1 LLWSHYKGLGAANR
15 FILTRPLHDALLNHQ
30 VNTTE
35 HSLRYKQEKALS
47 FVAGT
52 VLSKAMDGS
61 KPVDEGHRSHMD
73 IDEDDCLVSASK
85 LDSLGTIFS
94 GRPGAISLLNCNAN
108 CAAEPALLAA
118 LISNDL
124 PLRILSKLAFMF
136 NFHDVLS
143 LGGSPRLCIQLV
155 DTRHEYIS
163 AWSSA
168 FGLESVGVTQIV
180 GMHCKDG
187 RGLEVSVSVSVAPG
201 RLGSFTKIVRICP
214 RYIVVNQLPFPI
226 VSFFCFLGTH
236 CRDGNKS

>member
-1 LLWSHYKGLGAANR
+1 V
-15 FILTRPLHDALLNHQ
+15 TRPFHNALFDCQ

-35 HSLRYKQEKALS
+35 HSLRYKQEKSLS

-52 VLSKAMDGS
+52 VLSKGMDGS
-61 KPVDEGHRSHMD
+61 KPVDEGHRSHLD
-73 IDEDDCLVSASK
+73 IGEDDGFVSASK
-85 LDSLGTIFS
+85 LDSLDTIFS
-94 GRPGAISLLNCNAN
+94 GRPGAMSLLNCNAD

-124 PLRILSKLAFMF
+124 PLRVLSKLAFMF

-143 LGGSPRLCIQLV
+143 LGGSPRLCIQLS
-155 DTRHEYIS
+155 DTRHEYTS

-187 RGLEVSVSVSVAPG
+187 RGLEVSASVSVAPG

-226 VSFFCFLGTH
+226 VSFCHFLGTLM
-236 CRDGNKS
+236 

>member
-1 LLWSHYKGLGAANR
+1 M
-15 FILTRPLHDALLNHQ
+15 
-30 VNTTE
+30 
-35 HSLRYKQEKALS
+35 RYKQEKALS

-52 VLSKAMDGS
+52 VSSKAMDGS
-61 KPVDEGHRSHMD
+61 KPVDEGHRSHLNIDQDD
-73 IDEDDCLVSASK
+73 ILTLASK

-94 GRPGAISLLNCNAN
+94 GRPGAMSMLNSNVDSAP
-108 CAAEPALLAA
+108 EPALLAA

-124 PLRILSKLAFMF
+124 PIRILSRIAFMF

-143 LGGSPRLCIQLV
+143 LGGSPRLCIQLA
-155 DTRHEYIS
+155 DTQHEYTS

-180 GMHCKDG
+180 CMHCKDG

-201 RLGSFTKIVRICP
+201 RLGSFTKIVRFCP

-226 VSFFCFLGTH
+226 VSFFVI
-236 CRDGNKS
+236 S